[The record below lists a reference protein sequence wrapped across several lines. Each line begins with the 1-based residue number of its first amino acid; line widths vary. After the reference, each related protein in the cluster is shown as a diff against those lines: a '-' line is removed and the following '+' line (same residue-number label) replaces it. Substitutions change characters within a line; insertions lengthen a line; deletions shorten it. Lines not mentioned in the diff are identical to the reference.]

1 MQMWVL
7 AFELQNSCDFE
18 KSVVMHHQSFDIVF
32 LIKLLKTK
40 WNAVFLLK
48 SKRLAQWQTCQQI
61 YWLTKQLIG
70 LTRSWLTACVSE
82 TDWVNDLNK
91 QQLNNNFFKF
101 LYSLLLNNKIIEIMN
116 KNRVT
121 YSLQL
126 ADQPTDLL
134 MDWLTVS

>member
-1 MQMWVL
+1 MQYS
-7 AFELQNSCDFE
+7 FERE
-18 KSVVMHHQSFDIVF
+18 K
-32 LIKLLKTK
+32 
-40 WNAVFLLK
+40 
-48 SKRLAQWQTCQQI
+48 TCTVADLPTDL
-61 YWLTKQLIG
+61 LTKQLIG
-70 LTRSWLTACVSE
+70 LTRSWLTVCVSE